1 MENLSVGKLRR
12 KIRKLERKIKG
23 EKSAGWYFFDVF
35 KQKITSPVGIGIAVV
50 ASAVI
55 GWFSFKKIKKIR
67 AMKTTAKFSKNI
79 VPAPQ
84 SSLRRNLRPLLI
96 NAATLVSVLS
106 STVGLFLGS
115 KKSK

>member
-23 EKSAGWYFFDVF
+23 EKSAGWYFFDIF
-35 KQKITSPVGIGIAVV
+35 KRKITSPVAIGVAVV

-55 GWFSFKKIKKIR
+55 GWFSFKKIKKMR
-67 AMKTTAKFSKNI
+67 AMKPTAKA
-79 VPAPQ
+79 APQ
-84 SSLRRNLRPLLI
+84 SSLRRNLGPLLI
-96 NAATLVSVLS
+96 NAATLASVLS
-106 STVGLFLGS
+106 STVGLFFGS